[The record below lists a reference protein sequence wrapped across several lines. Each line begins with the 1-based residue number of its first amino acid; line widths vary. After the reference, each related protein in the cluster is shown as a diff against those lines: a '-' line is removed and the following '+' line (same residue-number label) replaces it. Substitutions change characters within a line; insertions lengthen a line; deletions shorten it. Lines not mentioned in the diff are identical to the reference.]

1 MRDSGTSLNHPA
13 VEWIRSSSA
22 AVMTAGTGPISRFH
36 PARAEAAQQDVSH
49 RPFSIWAGQSDSLQG
64 FTRCCPALML
74 ACNLKTKAMDNLHD
88 KLLAERAGSRA
99 IKGAVMPCNDNC
111 HAHLGM
117 STLAGCTA
125 VGFRAMAAPGKPGPI
140 G

>member
-1 MRDSGTSLNHPA
+1 
-13 VEWIRSSSA
+13 
-22 AVMTAGTGPISRFH
+22 
-36 PARAEAAQQDVSH
+36 
-49 RPFSIWAGQSDSLQG
+49 
-64 FTRCCPALML
+64 ML

-111 HAHLGM
+111 HAHLGL

-125 VGFRAMAAPGKPGPI
+125 VGFGGAGKAGSNRMI
-140 G
+140 HNN